1 MTETQPHL
9 STTTPQQPAVVVPDK
24 PALEGLEDKWAKQW
38 EADQTYAFDRTKTRA
53 EIYAIDTPPPT
64 ASGTLH
70 FGSVCSY
77 TQCDLIARY
86 QRMRGKE
93 VFYPMGWD
101 DNGLPTE
108 RRVQNYYG
116 VRCDPSIAYDA
127 GYRPPAE
134 LAKNQRDF
142 DVISRRNFIELCEEL
157 AVEDELV
164 FEHLFQTL
172 GLSVDWNLT

>member
-1 MTETQPHL
+1 MTQTQPHL
-9 STTTPQQPAVVVPDK
+9 STTTPPQPAVVVPDK

-38 EADQTYAFDRTKTRA
+38 EADQTYAFDRTRTRD

-86 QRMRGKE
+86 QRMRGRE
-93 VFYPMGWD
+93 VFHPMGWD

-108 RRVQNYYG
+108 RRVQYTYG
-116 VRCDPSIAYDA
+116 VKCDPSVPYD
-127 GYRPPAE
+127 PDLVLPE
-134 LAKNQRDF
+134 KPDPKKP
-142 DVISRRNFIELCEEL
+142 VPISRRSFIALCETWVTVIEQ
-157 AVEDELV
+157 AYED
-164 FEHLFQTL
+164 
-172 GLSVDWNLT
+172 